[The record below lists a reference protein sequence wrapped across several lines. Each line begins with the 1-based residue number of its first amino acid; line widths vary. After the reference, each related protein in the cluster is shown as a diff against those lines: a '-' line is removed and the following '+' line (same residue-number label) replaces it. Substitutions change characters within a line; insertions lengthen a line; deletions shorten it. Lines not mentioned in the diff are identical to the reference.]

1 MPNNV
6 AHFAITADD
15 VERAR
20 AFYEGAFG
28 WQFETFGPPEFY
40 NIRTAAEGEAS
51 VAGALER
58 RDEHSGLDMRGFIC
72 TIAVEDV
79 TAAADAVAAAG
90 GQVVY
95 GPAEI
100 PGKRGFTYRFV
111 QWQAARQGVPLRF
124 PPAHPF
130 NPLQALRL
138 CIAAGT
144 TWPAVERIFEHIW
157 QHGQP
162 ADSIASL
169 GEAAAAL
176 GIADPETALGAES
189 VKQQLRDNTAQ
200 ALAAGVFGVP
210 TLRLDQELFW
220 GDDATG
226 MALDY
231 LADPHCFERG
241 KYARIAALPQA
252 VQRRRG

>member
-1 MPNNV
+1 MQADWYFDFISP
-6 AHFAITADD
+6 FAWLQLRKVLALR
-15 VERAR
+15 ERIALR
-20 AFYEGAFG
+20 PVPILF
-28 WQFETFGPPEFY
+28 
-40 NIRTAAEGEAS
+40 AAI
-51 VAGALER
+51 
-58 RDEHSGLDMRGFIC
+58 LDQH
-72 TIAVEDV
+72 
-79 TAAADAVAAAG
+79 
-90 GQVVY
+90 GQL

-124 PPAHPF
+124 PPGHPF

-157 QHGQP
+157 QHGHA
-162 ADSIASL
+162 ADSVASL

-176 GIADPETALGAES
+176 GIADPETALAAES
-189 VKQQLRDNTAQ
+189 VKQQLRDNTAE

-210 TLRLDQELFW
+210 TLRLGQELFW

-231 LADPHCFERG
+231 LADPHCFEQG
-241 KYARIAALPQA
+241 EYARIAALPQA
-252 VQRRRG
+252 VQRKRG